1 MVELEEL
8 RRKELEY
15 CKDNLEYFVLNYG
28 HIENKD
34 SAEVIIPFRLWD
46 AQRKCLKTFE
56 TDRRVIVLKARQLGF
71 TWLALHYI
79 AWVMLNPGRTAIG
92 ISENEDKA
100 KELIR
105 RIAYVIFAYMPE
117 LVAPKGTLGWKG
129 LWFESNALS
138 CTIHHPDGP
147 DSKFEC
153 FPSSPNAG
161 RSFTADVLLFDEWAF
176 QQFDREI
183 YGSAYATINRATSGQ
198 IIGISSIKRGSL
210 FEELFTSESNSYTKV
225 FIPWHADPSRDAEW
239 YEDTKKNLS
248 DPVLMTAEYPATVE
262 EALTIPGGAFFPE
275 VTDDLITNKGLEGN
289 VITYF
294 VMDYGLDMLAA
305 YWIQRDAFGNSQIIY
320 EHCEPNLSIPVA
332 AEKIRNITNRIFSG
346 EKGRFDEWHKP
357 VLYLAPPDL
366 WNRGQ
371 ETGKS
376 RALIFGEEGL
386 PLTKVNN
393 DIAAGCAAIKTML
406 AKNQLSILN
415 NCAPVLMKCLKKI
428 QRDENRPNIYANKP
442 HDLTHSV
449 DGIRY
454 FAIYWLQNA
463 DSLLN
468 SKKVKWREDQWEDYD
483 NASDSDKLL
492 LIKKWGEPA

>member
-8 RRKELEY
+8 RQKELDY
-15 CKDNLEYFVLNYG
+15 CREHLEYFVLNYG
-28 HIENKD
+28 HIESKD
-34 SAEVIIPFRLWD
+34 SAEVIIPFTMWD

-79 AWVMLNPGRTAIG
+79 AWVLLNPGRTAIG

-105 RIAYVIFAYMPE
+105 RIAFVIFAYMPE
-117 LVAPKGTLGWKG
+117 IIGTKATRKG
-129 LWFESNALS
+129 LWFDSNALS
-138 CTIHHPDGP
+138 CTLHHPDGP

-210 FEELFTSESNSYTKV
+210 FEELYTSESNSYTKI
-225 FIPWHADPSRDAEW
+225 FIPWYADPSRDKEW
-239 YEDTKKNLS
+239 YEDTQRNLS

-275 VTDDLITNKGLEGN
+275 VSDDLITDEPLKGN

-294 VMDYGLDMLAA
+294 AMDYGLDMLAA
-305 YWIQRDAFGNSQIIY
+305 YWIQRDAFGHSQIIY
-320 EHCEPNLSIPVA
+320 EHCEANLSIPAA
-332 AEKIRNITNRIFSG
+332 AETINSITNRLFSAD
-346 EKGRFDEWHKP
+346 KGRYDQWHRP

-386 PLTKVNN
+386 VLTKVNN

-406 AKNQLSILN
+406 AKGQLSILN
-415 NCAPVLMKCLKKI
+415 NCAPNLMMCLKKI

-442 HDLTHSV
+442 HNLTHSV
-449 DGIRY
+449 DGLRY
-454 FAIYWLQNA
+454 FCVYWLNNA
-463 DSLLN
+463 DTVLN

-483 NASDSDKLL
+483 NANEQDKQL